1 MPSPALPILT
11 KHAMARCRSRKV
23 PPELAVQAV
32 LEGRAVPAD
41 SAPGTAVYRLR
52 RLRVVVSLRTG
63 KIVTVWKEEKPSP
76 KRKPNKFKRKQA
88 LRRLEGC
95 L

>member
-1 MPSPALPILT
+1 MTSPVLPMLT

-32 LEGRAVPAD
+32 LEGRLSPMD
-41 SAPGTAVYRLR
+41 SSPGTAVYRLR

-63 KIVTVWKEEKPSP
+63 KIVTVWKEMKPSP
-76 KRKPNKFKRKQA
+76 KKRAPGGKGRQ
-88 LRRLEGC
+88 RW
-95 L
+95 

>member
-1 MPSPALPILT
+1 MEASVLPLLT
-11 KHAMARCRSRKV
+11 RHAMARCRSRKV

-32 LEGRAVPAD
+32 LEGKQSPAD
-41 SAPGTAVYRLR
+41 CEPGTAVYRLR

-76 KRKPNKFKRKQA
+76 KKRAPRFAKGG
-88 LRRLEGC
+88 RPW
-95 L
+95 

>member
-1 MPSPALPILT
+1 MPSPVLPLLTRHAL
-11 KHAMARCRSRKV
+11 ARCRSRKV

-76 KRKPNKFKRKQA
+76 KKRAPRFAKGGRQW
-88 LRRLEGC
+88 
-95 L
+95 

>member
-1 MPSPALPILT
+1 MASPALPLLT

-32 LEGRAVPAD
+32 LEGRAVPAE

-52 RLRVVVSLRTG
+52 RIRVVVSLRTG
-63 KIVTVWKEEKPSP
+63 KIVTVWKAERPSP
-76 KRKPNKFKRKQA
+76 KKRAPNFRGRKA
-88 LRRLEGC
+88 W
-95 L
+95 

>member
-1 MPSPALPILT
+1 MDAPAVCLT
-11 KHAMARCRSRKV
+11 RHAMARCRSRKV

-32 LEGRAVPAD
+32 LEGKQSPAD

-63 KIVTVWKEEKPSP
+63 KIVTVWRDERPNP
-76 KRKPNKFKRKQA
+76 KKRAPNLRGRKTW
-88 LRRLEGC
+88 
-95 L
+95 